1 MKKSMQMLGGTLA
14 ITSLLWL
21 GQSAPSAA
29 RPAESSPSVSSIVL
43 AQDLRGEEALQIDV
57 YVSDLVSQQDQL
69 FVSAGQLMED
79 CLYGRCSFSM
89 GQKRIGKLQE
99 DSRQIGNALQAYK
112 AKHPNELSAAALRLC
127 EQRQSIIDSTAK
139 LINRGDVERSQLKG
153 LQIEND
159 KLVQVFV
166 SHWLNAKLSWA
177 KKGVKNAPNSK
188 AKDYYSWQLRVI
200 PLQKN
205 LCLLNAR
212 LLALSASATDGS
224 RPSASESTILCDNI
238 AKQTMLLKRIH
249 PPSSVFYAHN
259 MLVSEAVALG
269 NLAEAV
275 ALLGKD
281 LSPDSSSR
289 INRCHDALRQ
299 RSQAA
304 SKAAMAALRDCLPPV
319 KS

>member
-1 MKKSMQMLGGTLA
+1 MKKSMQMLGGILA
-14 ITSLLWL
+14 ISALLCL

-29 RPAESSPSVSSIVL
+29 MPAEIRPSVSPVML
-43 AQDLRGEEALQIDV
+43 AQGVRGEEALQTDV
-57 YVSDLVSQQDQL
+57 YISDLVSQQDQL

-79 CLYGRCSFSM
+79 CLYGRCSFTM
-89 GQKRIGKLQE
+89 GQKRIGKLQAE
-99 DSRQIGNALQAYK
+99 SRQIVNAVQAYK
-112 AKHPNELSAAALRLC
+112 AKHPNELSTAALRLC
-127 EQRQSIIDSTAK
+127 EQRQSIIDSTAQ

-153 LQIEND
+153 LQTEND

-188 AKDYYSWQLRVI
+188 AKEYYGWQLKVI

-212 LLALSASATDGS
+212 LLALSASATEGS
-224 RPSASESTILCDNI
+224 RPAASESRVLCDNI
-238 AKQTMLLKRIH
+238 AKQTMLLKRINV
-249 PPSSVFYAHN
+249 PPSVFYAHN
-259 MLVSEAVALG
+259 MLISEAVALG

-275 ALLGKD
+275 ALLSKD

-289 INRCHDALRQ
+289 INRCHDVLRQ
-299 RSQAA
+299 RSQSA
-304 SKAAMAALRDCLPPV
+304 SKAAMAALRDCLATA
-319 KS
+319 KG